1 VNSKS
6 KFNEST
12 SLFAINR
19 ASSTDSYESIRARK
33 WHALFIVGRLYVIG
47 KFGGVSVSRLLN
59 GVLGRDVL

>member
-1 VNSKS
+1 MNSKS

-12 SLFAINR
+12 PLFAINR